1 MTTLDRTTLPMT
13 TGTLRPALAV
23 RAAQNLVAAFRAWK
37 NRREIYHLGMMS
49 EWELADIGLTRADL
63 HVAWREPFGV
73 DPTVKLGHIAEA
85 RAAQELRAA
94 NREAV
99 ERAARE
105 VC

>member
-1 MTTLDRTTLPMT
+1 MTTLDRTTFPMT
-13 TGTLRPALAV
+13 GTTRPALAV
-23 RAAQNLVAAFRAWK
+23 RVARNVVAAFRAWK

-63 HVAWREPFGV
+63 HVAWRQPLGV

-85 RAAQELRAA
+85 RAAQELRMAS
-94 NREAV
+94 REAA
-99 ERAARE
+99 ERAARQ

>member
-37 NRREIYHLGMMS
+37 NRRAIYHLGMMS

-63 HVAWREPFGV
+63 HVAWRAPFGV

>member
-23 RAAQNLVAAFRAWK
+23 RAAQNLVKAFRAWK
-37 NRREIYHLGMMS
+37 NRRAIYHLGMMS

-94 NREAV
+94 NREVV